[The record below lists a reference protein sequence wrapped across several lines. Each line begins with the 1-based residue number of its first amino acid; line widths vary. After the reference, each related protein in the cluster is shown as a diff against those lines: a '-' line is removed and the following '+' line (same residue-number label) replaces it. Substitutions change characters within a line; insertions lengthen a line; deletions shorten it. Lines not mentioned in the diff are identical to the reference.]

1 MRIAIIGAGH
11 VGGALAQRFVQVGHT
26 VLIGAQFPLSDKSI
40 NLANQIGQD
49 RFMSI
54 PMAVQQSEV
63 IVLATPAAKTLEVVN
78 DLGDTSGKVIIDAMN
93 TGRGTGLAGFTT
105 TTEAILAHTATT
117 DVVKCFNTTGYE
129 NMLNPVY
136 GGEGID
142 MFMAGNSDAAKATA
156 RQLAIDIG
164 FANCYDLGGTDA
176 VGLLEQLAMCW
187 IKLAMGMG
195 YGRNIGVKIVRR

>member
-40 NLANQIGQD
+40 NLANQIGHD
-49 RFMSI
+49 HFTSI

-63 IVLATPAAKTLEVVN
+63 VVLATPAAKTLEVVN
-78 DLGDTSGKVIIDAMN
+78 ELGDTSGKVIIDAMN
-93 TGRGTGLAGFTT
+93 TGRGAGLTGFGT

-117 DVVKCFNTTGYE
+117 NVVKCFNTTGYE
-129 NMLNPVY
+129 NMLNPIY
-136 GGEGID
+136 GDQGID

-164 FANCYDLGGTDA
+164 FADCYDLGGTDA
-176 VGLLEQLAMCW
+176 IGLLEQLAMCW
-187 IKLAMGMG
+187 IKLAMGSG
-195 YGRNIGVKIVRR
+195 YGRAIGFKIVRR

>member
-40 NLANQIGQD
+40 NLANQIGHD

-63 IVLATPAAKTLEVVN
+63 VVLATPAAKTLEVVN
-78 DLGDTSGKVIIDAMN
+78 ELGDTSGKVIIDAMN
-93 TGRGTGLAGFTT
+93 TGRGAGLTGFST

-136 GGEGID
+136 GEQGID

-164 FANCYDLGGTDA
+164 FTDCYDLGGTDA
-176 VGLLEQLAMCW
+176 IGLLEQLAMCW
-187 IKLAMGMG
+187 IKLAMGSG
-195 YGRNIGVKIVRR
+195 YGRAIGFKIVRR